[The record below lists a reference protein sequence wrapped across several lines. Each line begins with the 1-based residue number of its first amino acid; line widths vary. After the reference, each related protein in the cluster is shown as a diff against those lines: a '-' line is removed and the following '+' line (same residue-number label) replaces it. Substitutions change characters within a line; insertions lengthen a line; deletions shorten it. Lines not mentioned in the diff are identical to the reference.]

1 MTGAITI
8 AVSSVVLTLISVIL
22 HVESGGTRHAASG
35 ERVRRL
41 S

>member
-22 HVESGGTRHAASG
+22 HVESVGTRHAVSG

>member
-8 AVSSVVLTLISVIL
+8 AVSSVVLTLISLIL
-22 HVESGGTRHAASG
+22 HVESVGIRHAVSG